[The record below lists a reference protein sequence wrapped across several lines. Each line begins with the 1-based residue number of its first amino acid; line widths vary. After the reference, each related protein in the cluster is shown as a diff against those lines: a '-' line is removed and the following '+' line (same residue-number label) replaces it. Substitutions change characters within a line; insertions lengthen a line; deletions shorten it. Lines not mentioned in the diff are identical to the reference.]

1 HYIGGLSEGQNLN
14 HYFNYLGIME
24 DLNLKQMDLN
34 GFDEISFDNDDRVY
48 KYAQGYENFV
58 RSLSVQF
65 PEEAENIEQYC
76 QELRQMCRNFPLYN
90 LKKGVP
96 YYDKIKIFEE
106 GAKSRIEMVTDNEK
120 LRAVLA
126 GSNYLYAGDGE
137 RTPFYVHAL
146 SVNSYIE
153 SSYRCVNG
161 GSQITKA
168 LIKQIKKYGGKVYNH
183 QEVVKINFDQG
194 VVSSVST
201 LKGDEVRGDIFI
213 SNIE

>member
-1 HYIGGLSEGQNLN
+1 
-14 HYFNYLGIME
+14 
-24 DLNLKQMDLN
+24 
-34 GFDEISFDNDDRVY
+34 
-48 KYAQGYENFV
+48 
-58 RSLSVQF
+58 
-65 PEEAENIEQYC
+65 
-76 QELRQMCRNFPLYN
+76 CRNFPLYN

-213 SNIE
+213 SNIEPKTTLNLLGEEKFRKSYVNRVKAIENTIAAFSLYLVLKPNSFAYSNNNYYHFKDYNRVWDTQDYTQETWPEGFMISMGV